1 MSVYPTTHASRRAAF
16 ATCSTVVAALAFSG
30 VASATSPTVSKVDG
44 NPRCSDVSSGL
55 HSIKIDPV
63 PQGNT
68 NWGRGGLSGQMSVSG
83 RVLDWT
89 SNQPISVV
97 IVKGGPNANIYRYNP
112 AATGGQGLHAPVNPK
127 NGQFYGLSHVDFCT
141 GSTPP
146 PPPPPGPCEE
156 GGPTTK
162 PNGEPCTPPG
172 PCEQGGPTTK
182 PNGEPCT
189 PPGPCEEGGPATRSD
204 GSPCTPPGPCE
215 AGGPTMRPDGSS
227 CTPPEQEVA
236 GVTESGTPRVRASAR
251 LRQARRCVGG
261 PFTQVLRGRGIR
273 RVTVTVN
280 GKSVGQMRRSG
291 RRYSIRINPRGF
303 DSRVLKVRARVTFV
317 AASGARPRTLR
328 TTVLRCAGRAPAV
341 RFTG

>member
-16 ATCSTVVAALAFSG
+16 ATCSTIVAALAFTG
-30 VASATSPTVSKVDG
+30 VASADSPTVSKVDG
-44 NPRCSDVSSGL
+44 NPRCSNVSSGL
-55 HSIKIDPV
+55 HSVKVDPV

-68 NWGRGGLSGQMSVSG
+68 SWGNGSLRGTLSVSG
-83 RVLDWT
+83 RVFNWSST
-89 SNQPISVV
+89 TPISVV

-172 PCEQGGPTTK
+172 PCE
-182 PNGEPCT
+182 
-189 PPGPCEEGGPATRSD
+189 EGGSATRSD

-236 GVTESGTPRVRASAR
+236 GVTESGTPRVRAAAR